1 LCFLCLFWFLHCFMR
16 NRFIWRLPRCLVPLG
31 DRTAVMGILNVTP
44 DSFSDGGRYFDQDKA
59 IARGKEIEQEG
70 ADVIDIGGE
79 SSRPGS
85 EAVPEDEEMR
95 RVLPVIENLA
105 NAVRIPISVD
115 TYRASV
121 ARRAIEAG
129 AQIVNDISGLRFDGE
144 MPRVFGETRAG
155 AILMHSRGDRD
166 RLHKQ
171 TRMEDPLREVAEGLT
186 SSAQQALAAGIRADA
201 IVLDPGIGFGKAADE
216 SVAILKSLSVFSRL
230 GYPILVGTSRKSF
243 IGTVTSDSPEAR
255 SWGTAAT
262 VVAAIMNGAHI
273 VRVHDVRQSRVLA
286 DVTDKIL

>member
-1 LCFLCLFWFLHCFMR
+1 LWFLHCFMR
-16 NRFIWRLPRCLVPLG
+16 NSHIWRLPMTQVSLG
-31 DRTAVMGILNVTP
+31 NRTAIMGILNVTP
-44 DSFSDGGRYFDQDKA
+44 DSFSDGGKYFDSDKA
-59 IARGKEIEQEG
+59 VVRGKEIEQEG
-70 ADVIDIGGE
+70 ADIIDIGGE

-95 RVLPVIENLA
+95 RVLPVIESLGKTIQ
-105 NAVRIPISVD
+105 IPISVD

-144 MPRVFGETRAG
+144 MPRVIRETRAG
-155 AILMHSRGDRD
+155 AVLMHSRGDRNL
-166 RLHKQ
+166 LHMQ
-171 TRMEDPLREVAEGLT
+171 ARMEDPVREVTEDLT
-186 SSAQQALAAGIRADA
+186 GSAQKARAARIPADA
-201 IVLDPGIGFGKAADE
+201 IVLDPGIGFGKAAEE
-216 SVAILKSLSVFSRL
+216 SITVLKSLGVFSRL

-243 IGTVTSDSPEAR
+243 IRKITSDSPEAR
-255 SWGTAAT
+255 NWGTAAT

-286 DVTDKIL
+286 DVTDRML

>member
-1 LCFLCLFWFLHCFMR
+1 MR
-16 NRFIWRLPRCLVPLG
+16 NRYIWKLAGCLVPLG
-31 DRTAVMGILNVTP
+31 ERTAIMGILNVTP
-44 DSFSDGGRYFDQDKA
+44 DSFSDGGRYFDRDKA
-59 IARGKEIEQEG
+59 LARGKEIEQEG

-105 NAVRIPISVD
+105 SAVRIPISVD

-121 ARRAIEAG
+121 ARRAIGAG
-129 AQIVNDISGLRFDGE
+129 AQIVNDISGFRFDGE
-144 MPRVFGETRAG
+144 MPRVIGETRAG

-166 RLHKQ
+166 RLHRQ
-171 TRMEDPLREVAEGLT
+171 ARMEDPLSEVAAGLK
-186 SSAQQALAAGIRADA
+186 SSAQQAIAAGIPADA

-216 SVAILKSLSVFSRL
+216 SVAVLKNLSLFSRL
-230 GYPILVGTSRKSF
+230 RYPILVGTSRKSF
-243 IGTVTSDSPEAR
+243 IRTITSDSPEAR

-273 VRVHDVRQSRVLA
+273 VRVHDVAQSRVLA

>member
-1 LCFLCLFWFLHCFMR
+1 MWKLSDSLL
-16 NRFIWRLPRCLVPLG
+16 PLG
-31 DRTAVMGILNVTP
+31 ERTAVMGILNVTP
-44 DSFSDGGRYFDQDKA
+44 DSFSDGGQYFDLEKA
-59 IARGKEIEQEG
+59 TARGKEIEQEG

-85 EAVPEDEEMR
+85 EAVPGDEEMR
-95 RVLPVIENLA
+95 RVLPVIESLA
-105 NAVRIPISVD
+105 GSVRIPISVD

-144 MPRVFGETRAG
+144 MPRVIGETMAG
-155 AILMHSRGDRD
+155 AVLMHSRGERD
-166 RLHKQ
+166 SLHKQ
-171 TRMEDPLREVAEGLT
+171 TRMEDPIREVMEDLAA
-186 SSAQQALAAGIRADA
+186 SAQKARAAGIPAEA

-216 SVAILKSLSVFSRL
+216 SVAVLKRLSVFSRL

-243 IGTVTSDSPEAR
+243 IRKITSDSPEAR
-255 SWGTAAT
+255 NWGTAAT
-262 VVAAIMNGAHI
+262 IVAAIMNGAHI

-286 DVTDKIL
+286 DVTDRIL

>member
-1 LCFLCLFWFLHCFMR
+1 MR
-16 NRFIWRLPRCLVPLG
+16 ERYIWKSLELG
-31 DRTAVMGILNVTP
+31 ERTAIMGILNVTP
-44 DSFSDGGRYFDQDKA
+44 DSFSDGGQYFDLDKA
-59 IARGKEIEQEG
+59 TARGRDIEQEG
-70 ADVIDIGGE
+70 ADFIDIGGE

-105 NAVRIPISVD
+105 SAVRIPISVD
-115 TYRASV
+115 TYRAGV

-129 AQIVNDISGLRFDGE
+129 AQIVNDISGLRFDSE
-144 MPRVFGETRAG
+144 MPRVIRETRAG
-155 AILMHSRGDRD
+155 AVLMHSRGERD
-166 RLHKQ
+166 RLHQQ
-171 TRMEDPLREVAEGLT
+171 TRMEDPLREVTESLT
-186 SSAQQALAAGIRADA
+186 GSAQKARAAGIPADA

-216 SVAILKSLSVFSRL
+216 SITVLKSLGVFSRL

-243 IGTVTSDSPEAR
+243 IRKITSDSAEAR
-255 SWGTAAT
+255 NWGTAAT

-286 DVTDKIL
+286 DVTDRIL